1 MFFTEMWERFSYYL
15 MVGILLIYM
24 TNPVE
29 EGAKGFSGKIG
40 ADIVGSFIALVYL
53 TPFIGGLLA
62 DRFLGYLKSIFIG
75 GSMMAAGYIGL
86 ALPGDTAM
94 FVSLA
99 LIIVGNG
106 FFKPNIS
113 TLLGNIYNREDL
125 KPLKDNA
132 YNIFYMGI
140 NIGAFIC
147 NFVAAWLRNEYGWG
161 YAFAAAGVGLIIGL
175 IILSTALKNRE
186 IKEANIKKPVQ
197 AEDMP
202 ISRIFSLVFL
212 PAIIAAVIGWFV
224 PTKLLGAPII
234 GSQANDA
241 FIFACLPIIAFYV
254 SLWVKAK
261 GQDKKGIGA
270 LLFIFAISIAF
281 WTIYNQNST
290 GLTLWAEKHTDRK
303 ASPTTAKITGAIF
316 PMQKV
321 TDTPRLVTKVD
332 QYLREVKDKSPVI
345 SLETRYTY
353 SKVKDKEKIDT
364 MVYGITQQGNMIDT
378 GSKLVKVMGPDTYFN
393 NVPKD
398 QWPNGKEIKLTNTEL
413 FQSINPLFI
422 VLLTLLFVPFFSW
435 LRKRN
440 KEPTTMSKFGMA
452 LFISGL
458 SALAMVFAIMS
469 VPSIYTH
476 KASAIW
482 LWLTYF
488 IFTISEIFLSPM
500 GLSLVSKLSPQ
511 RLTALMM
518 GGWFL
523 STSIGGKLAGVMTSF
538 WDDFTDKKM
547 FFLIL
552 VMARCVNGAGL
563 LMVQALFRPTDLMAM
578 FVPRAALGVGNLT
591 VLCFLDTIF
600 IRDLRGCLM
609 PAFMDSFKI
618 ADLAAL
624 DKRKMA

>member
-1 MFFTEMWERFSYYL
+1 MSQSQDLIQRPVERAGKHPKALYILFFTEMWERFAYYL
-15 MVGILLIYM
+15 MVGILLLYM
-24 TNPVE
+24 IDNKT
-29 EGAKGFSGKIG
+29 GGKGLDEKIG

-53 TPFIGGLLA
+53 TPFIGGLIA
-62 DRFLGYLKSIFIG
+62 DRYLGYIKSIFIG
-75 GSMMAAGYIGL
+75 GSMMAAGYLCLSI
-86 ALPGDTAM
+86 PGNTAM
-94 FVSLA
+94 FISLA
-99 LIIVGNG
+99 MIIVGNG

-140 NIGAFIC
+140 NIGAFVC
-147 NFVAAWLRNEYGWG
+147 NFVAAYLRNKYGWG

-175 IILSTALKNRE
+175 ILLSTAVKNKE
-186 IKEANIKKPVQ
+186 IKEADVRKPIQ

-202 ISRIFSLVFL
+202 LSKIFMTVFL
-212 PAIIAAVIGWFV
+212 PAIIAAVIGWFG
-224 PTKLLGAPII
+224 PTKLLGSPIM
-234 GSQANDA
+234 GTQANDA
-241 FIFACLPIIAFYV
+241 FIFACLPIIAFYI
-254 SLWVKAK
+254 SLWIRAK

-270 LLFIFAISIAF
+270 LLFIFAIAIAF

-290 GLTLWAEKHTDRK
+290 GLTLWAEKHTDRA
-303 ASPTTAKITGAIF
+303 ASATTAKITGVLY
-316 PMQKV
+316 PLQEV
-321 TDTPRLVTKVD
+321 TDTPRLVNKVNEYFVD
-332 QYLREVKDKSPVI
+332 VKDDSGHI
-345 SLETRYTY
+345 
-353 SKVKDKEKIDT
+353 
-364 MVYGITQQGNMIDT
+364 
-378 GSKLVKVMGPDTYFN
+378 VKVMGPDPYFN

-398 QWPNGKEIKLTNTEL
+398 QWPNGKSIKLTNTEL

-422 VLLTLLFVPFFSW
+422 VLLTLFFVPFFSW

-500 GLSLVSKLSPQ
+500 GLSLVSKLSPP

-523 STSIGGKLAGVMTSF
+523 STSIGGKIAGVMTSF

-552 VMARCVNGAGL
+552 V
-563 LMVQALFRPTDLMAM
+563 
-578 FVPRAALGVGNLT
+578 AAA
-591 VLCFLDTIF
+591 F
-600 IRDLRGCLM
+600 IGGILIYSRIKSLN
-609 PAFMDSFKI
+609 KI
-618 ADLAAL
+618 VK
-624 DKRKMA
+624 DKTGFD